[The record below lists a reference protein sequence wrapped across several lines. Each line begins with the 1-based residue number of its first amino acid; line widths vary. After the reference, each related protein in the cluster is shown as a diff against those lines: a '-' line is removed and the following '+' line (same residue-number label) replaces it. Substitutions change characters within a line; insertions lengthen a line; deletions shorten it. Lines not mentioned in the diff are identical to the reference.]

1 MISEETLERV
11 RDAADIV
18 QIISETV
25 KLKRSGHDFRGP
37 CPFHQGKGPNFSVSP
52 SKGMYYCFVCHE
64 NGDVFKFVQK
74 KLGMDWLSTVKYVG
88 ERSGIE
94 VIDVPTRPKAPDPNA
109 KHWEVLSSSAQWF
122 RAQLHDPAVGREALR
137 YLTERGLDAGAIER
151 FELGYA
157 PRDEQLLRKHL
168 QSLGFD
174 DARQLEAG
182 ILKAA
187 ADGREARIN
196 FRDRV
201 MFPIVD
207 ERGNY
212 VGFGGRALGDAVPK
226 YLNSA
231 ASDVYQKGRTL
242 YGLHAARHA
251 IRRER
256 SAIVVE
262 GYMDAIRVALAGF
275 ETVVAPLGTA
285 LTEEQAALLVR
296 YAADVFLLYDSDKA
310 GLEATFRSGLELLRH
325 GASVRVVTLP
335 DGDDPDTFT
344 RAHGRAGLEAQLT
357 QAIDV
362 FDRQIQILER
372 RGAFTDL
379 SHRRKAIDK
388 LLPTIRAA
396 KDPLTREMYL
406 TRLSEVTHLD
416 KAILL
421 REANEPET
429 LTRRPPNR
437 PSGSGGGGNLNRPP
451 VDSDDPG
458 PVSQNASPRRNTPW
472 VPRPSGTPWK
482 GRNGRPT
489 VPEWRSS
496 HASPTGRV
504 DEPAERALISAML
517 ADRGLAQVISAR
529 HPPASFQDV
538 HYRELFGVLLV
549 AHPDE
554 GLDEI
559 ADRIDEET
567 ASVLRDLAHRRE
579 GQHVDAVD
587 VTLNL
592 AKLDARNID
601 VRLAEIRQEL
611 GEAEAQ
617 QDSERLV
624 ALSLQ
629 QQQLTKERN
638 VLLPVRSPRGKPKF

>member
-1 MISEETLERV
+1 VIPDETLERV

-25 KLKRSGHDFRGP
+25 KLKRTGHDFRGP
-37 CPFHQGKGPNFSVSP
+37 CPFHQGKGPNFSVAP
-52 SKGMYYCFVCHE
+52 AKGMYYCFVCHE
-64 NGDVFKFVQK
+64 SGDVFKFVQK
-74 KLGMDWLSTVKYVG
+74 KLGMDWPSAVKYVG

-94 VIDVPTRPKAPDPNA
+94 VIDAPTRPKVADPNA
-109 KHWEVLSSSAQWF
+109 KHWEVLASAAQWF
-122 RAQLHDPAVGREALR
+122 RAQLQDATIGRDALR
-137 YLTERGLDAGAIER
+137 YLTERGLDASAIEQ

-157 PRDEQLLRKHL
+157 PRDEQLLRSHL
-168 QSLGFD
+168 HSLGFD
-174 DARQLEAG
+174 DPRQIGAG
-182 ILKAA
+182 ILKPA
-187 ADGREARIN
+187 ADGREARMN

-212 VGFGGRALGDAVPK
+212 VGFGGRALGDAIPK

-262 GYMDAIRVALAGF
+262 GYMDAIRVALAGY

-296 YAADVFLLYDSDKA
+296 YAPEVFLLYDSDKA

-325 GASVRVVTLP
+325 GAGVRVVTLP

-344 RAHGRAGLEAQLT
+344 RAKGRAGLETLLT
-357 QAIDV
+357 NAMDV

-388 LLPTIRAA
+388 LLPTVRAA
-396 KDPLTREMYL
+396 KDALTREMYL
-406 TRLSEVTHLD
+406 TRLAEVTHLD

-421 REANEPET
+421 REANEPEMVS
-429 LTRRPPNR
+429 RK
-437 PSGSGGGGNLNRPP
+437 PSGRASGSAGSTRASRSLP
-451 VDSDDPG
+451 DSADPG
-458 PVSQNASPRRNTPW
+458 PDAAGAAPHRAPW
-472 VPRPSGTPWK
+472 TPRPPGSPWK

-489 VPEWRSS
+489 APDWRSS
-496 HASPTGRV
+496 HASPTGRIE
-504 DEPAERALISAML
+504 EPAERALISAML
-517 ADRGLAQVISAR
+517 ADRSLVEVVSAR

-538 HYRELFGVLLV
+538 RYRELFRVLLV
-549 AHPDE
+549 AHADE

-567 ASVLRDLAHRRE
+567 AAVLRELAHRRDGHHAE
-579 GQHVDAVD
+579 AVD

-592 AKLDARNID
+592 KKLDARIID
-601 VRLAEIRQEL
+601 ARLVDIRQEM
-611 GEAEAQ
+611 GEAEARH
-617 QDSERLV
+617 DAERV
-624 ALSLQ
+624 EALSLQ
-629 QQQLTKERN
+629 QQQLIKERN
-638 VLLPVRSPRGKPKF
+638 VLLPMRSPRGKPRY

>member
-1 MISEETLERV
+1 MISDETIERV

-18 QIISETV
+18 QIIGETV
-25 KLKRSGHDFRGP
+25 KLKRTGHDFRGP
-37 CPFHQGKGPNFSVSP
+37 CPFHQGKGPNFSVAP
-52 SKGMYYCFVCHE
+52 AKGMYYCFVCHE
-64 NGDVFKFVQK
+64 SGDVFKFVQK
-74 KLGMDWLSTVKYVG
+74 KLGMDWPTAIKYVG
-88 ERSGIE
+88 DRSGI
-94 VIDVPTRPKAPDPNA
+94 DVVDTPNRPKAVDPNA
-109 KHWEVLSSSAQWF
+109 KNWEVLASSAEWF
-122 RAQLHDPAVGREALR
+122 RNQLQDPVLGKEALR
-137 YLTERGLDAGAIER
+137 YLNDRGIDAAAIDR

-168 QSLGFD
+168 HSLGFD
-174 DARQLEAG
+174 DTRQLDAG
-182 ILKAA
+182 ILKPA
-187 ADGREARIN
+187 ADGRDARIN

-231 ASDVYQKGRTL
+231 ASEVYQKGRTL
-242 YGLHAARHA
+242 YHMHVAKHAM
-251 IRRER
+251 RRER

-275 ETVVAPLGTA
+275 DTVVAPLGTA
-285 LTEEQAALLVR
+285 LTEEQAALLMR
-296 YAADVFLLYDSDKA
+296 YAAEVFLLYDSDKA

-335 DGDDPDTFT
+335 SGEDPDTFT
-344 RAHGRAGLEAQLT
+344 LANGRAGLEAQFA

-372 RGAFTDL
+372 RGSFSDL

-406 TRLSEVTHLD
+406 TRLSELTHLD
-416 KAILL
+416 KAILE
-421 REANEPET
+421 REANEAESVG
-429 LTRRPPNR
+429 RRPPR
-437 PSGSGGGGNLNRPP
+437 SASGSGGPSRSAGPP
-451 VDSDDPG
+451 PPDEEFDSRSEGESP
-458 PVSQNASPRRNTPW
+458 PPRRNTPW
-472 VPRPSGTPWK
+472 TPRPQGQWK
-482 GRNGRPT
+482 GRGKPG

-496 HASPTGRV
+496 HQPPAARIG
-504 DEPAERALISAML
+504 EPAERALVAAML
-517 ADRGLAQVISAR
+517 ADRTLAQTVNTR
-529 HPPASFQDV
+529 HPPASFQDA

-567 ASVLRDLAHRRE
+567 ADVLRALLHKQDAQLA
-579 GQHVDAVD
+579 DAID
-587 VTLNL
+587 VRLNL
-592 AKLDARNID
+592 AKLDVRNID
-601 VRLAEIRQEL
+601 ARLLDIRQEMQ
-611 GEAEAQ
+611 EAESR
-617 QDSERLV
+617 QDVERIE
-624 ALSLQ
+624 SLGRE
-629 QQQLTKERN
+629 QQQLAKERSA
-638 VLLPVRSPRGKPKF
+638 LLPVRSPRGKPRY

>member
-1 MISEETLERV
+1 MISEETVERV
-11 RDAADIV
+11 REAADIV

-25 KLKRSGHDFRGP
+25 KLKRTGSAFRGP
-37 CPFHQGKGPNFSVSP
+37 CPFHQGKGPNFSVVP
-52 SKGMYYCFVCHE
+52 SKGIYHCFVCHE
-64 NGDVFKFVQK
+64 SGDVFTFLKK
-74 KLGMDWLSTVKYVG
+74 KLGMEFTAAVKYVG

-94 VIDVPTRPKAPDPNA
+94 VIDTPNRPRAVDPNE
-109 KHWEVLSSSAQWF
+109 KHWEVLSSAAQWF
-122 RAQLHDPAVGREALR
+122 RAQLQDPAVGREALR
-137 YLTERGLDAGAIER
+137 YLNDRGLDAAAIER

-168 QSLGFD
+168 HSLGFD
-174 DARQLEAG
+174 DTRQIEAG
-182 ILKAA
+182 ILKPAG
-187 ADGREARIN
+187 DGRDARIN

-242 YGLHAARHA
+242 YGLYAARHA

-296 YAADVFLLYDSDKA
+296 YASDVFLLYDSDKA

-325 GASVRVVTLP
+325 GAAVRVVTLP
-335 DGDDPDTFT
+335 EGDDPDTFT
-344 RAHGRAGLEAQLT
+344 RAHGRAGLEAQLS
-357 QAIDV
+357 QAIDM

-379 SHRRKAIDK
+379 SHRRKAIDR

-396 KDPLTREMYL
+396 NDPLTREMYL

-429 LTRRPPNR
+429 LTRRPATRSSSAGAPG
-437 PSGSGGGGNLNRPP
+437 PSNRPP
-451 VDSDDPG
+451 QDSDDPG
-458 PVSQNASPRRNTPW
+458 PNSTGAPPRRNTPW
-472 VPRPSGTPWK
+472 TPRPPGTPWK

-496 HASPTGRV
+496 YASPTGRV

-517 ADRGLAQVISAR
+517 ADRGLAEVVSAR

-567 ASVLRDLAHRRE
+567 ASVLRELAHRQE

-587 VTLNL
+587 VSLNL
-592 AKLDARNID
+592 RKLDVRNID
-601 VRLAEIRQEL
+601 VRLAEIRQEML
-611 GEAEAQ
+611 EADAEH
-617 QDSERLV
+617 DSERLV
-624 ALSLQ
+624 ALSGQ
-629 QQQLTKERN
+629 EQQLTKERN
-638 VLLPVRSPRGKPKF
+638 VLLPVRSPRGKPRY